1 MRAYSLIAP
10 AKINLYLEIVGDRP
24 DGYHELITIFQSI
37 SLADRLYLRPLS
49 VDKIWL
55 HCDHPEVP
63 DDQTNLAYR
72 AAELMFQKFSG
83 PTGVEIII
91 DKQIPVG
98 AGLAG
103 GSADAAAVLAGID
116 LMWDLGL
123 TQGELQEL
131 GVQLGADVPFCL
143 QGGTALALG
152 RGEVLSP
159 LPDVDR
165 LFVVLGKYRSLSVS
179 TPWAYNQY
187 RTQFGHTYRQDQ
199 AAREMRHQQF
209 SSGAILKALTQL
221 AKGIDQGEGKVGQCL
236 HNDLEQVVL
245 PAYPQVSQLREQF
258 QRLNSSGTLMSGSG
272 PTVFALAESQLAAEQ
287 LREAVQAEIPDPDLD
302 LWIARCCRNGV
313 QIV

>member
-24 DGYHELITIFQSI
+24 DGYHELIMILQSI

-49 VDKIWL
+49 VDKIRL
-55 HCDHPEVP
+55 HCDHPKVP
-63 DDQTNLAYR
+63 RDHTNLAYR

-131 GVQLGADVPFCL
+131 GAQLGSDIPFCL
-143 QGGTALALG
+143 QGGMALALG

-199 AAREMRHQQF
+199 AARDMRHQQF
-209 SSGAILKALTQL
+209 SSGALLKALTQL
-221 AKGIDQGEGKVGQCL
+221 AKGTNQGDGKVSQSL

-245 PAYPQVSQLREQF
+245 PAYPQVQQLREQF
-258 QRLNSSGTLMSGSG
+258 QRLEGSGTLMSGSG
-272 PTVFALAESQLAAEQ
+272 PTVFALAESQLAAE
-287 LREAVQAEIPDPDLD
+287 RIRDAVQAAFPDPDLGV
-302 LWIARCCRNGV
+302 WIARFCRNGV
-313 QIV
+313 QVV